1 MIALLTAAVTDLTSF
16 GAAGLMGAMW
26 LVERRLNRTRE
37 EQLLQ
42 AHERITRDEERISC
56 LTDVINRNTAAIVK
70 LSQNQ
75 INQAQLLKDLLDE
88 LHRLNW
94 RQAQ

>member
-1 MIALLTAAVTDLTSF
+1 MAGGILAVMGDLTSF

-26 LVERRLNRTRE
+26 LVERRVNRSRE

-42 AHERITRDEERISC
+42 AHERIARDEEKLSC
-56 LTDVINRNTAAIVK
+56 LTDVINRNTAAIVR

-75 INQAQLLKDLLDE
+75 NNQTQLLKDLLE
-88 LHRLNW
+88 EIHRFNW
-94 RQAQ
+94 REK